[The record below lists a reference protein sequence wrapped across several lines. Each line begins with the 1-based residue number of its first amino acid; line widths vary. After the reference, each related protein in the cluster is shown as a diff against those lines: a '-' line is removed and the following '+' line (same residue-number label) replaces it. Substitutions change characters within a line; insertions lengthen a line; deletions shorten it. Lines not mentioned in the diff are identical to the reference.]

1 VAVSSDLKIGGDRF
15 FLNFRNDFP
24 DLSTRMKK
32 PIKLRQAQVWKLGEK
47 FLRIVRLERLEVEY
61 KSTSTLTAEK
71 GTHHTVSKKEFCRL
85 IKPAE
90 LLDPEKNRAVTN
102 EADVAASAL

>member
-1 VAVSSDLKIGGDRF
+1 
-15 FLNFRNDFP
+15 
-24 DLSTRMKK
+24 MKT
-32 PIKLRQAQVWKLGEK
+32 PIKLRQAQVWKLGEN

-61 KSTSTLTAEK
+61 KLTTTLNAKK

-90 LLDPEKNRAVTN
+90 LLSGSQSPAASN
-102 EADVAASAL
+102 EADTTASAP